1 MRCFCTS
8 QKQTHNIWWRNSRL
22 KEIFSLFQKREKNF
36 STALWQEAALIIS
49 VQELQNYNLMSK
61 VQTGY
66 EASNKTNHKCK
77 VQPVKTEKN
86 KMLSY

>member
-1 MRCFCTS
+1 M
-8 QKQTHNIWWRNSRL
+8 
-22 KEIFSLFQKREKNF
+22 
-36 STALWQEAALIIS
+36 WQEDALIIGLC

-86 KMLSY
+86 KMLSI